1 MSGPALRKTR
11 PGADDHRVTR
21 FIHQCGAAL
30 QFMVWIALWL
40 FVATAVIG

>member
-1 MSGPALRKTR
+1 MRNPGLRKTR
-11 PGADDHRVTR
+11 SHADEQRVTR